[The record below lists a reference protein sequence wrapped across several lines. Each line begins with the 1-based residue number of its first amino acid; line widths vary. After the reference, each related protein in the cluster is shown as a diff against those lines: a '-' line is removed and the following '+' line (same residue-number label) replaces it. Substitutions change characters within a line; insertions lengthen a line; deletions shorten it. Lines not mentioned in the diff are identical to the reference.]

1 MDNGSQTNHGHWK
14 PDTRRRQDRVGEGE
28 KAQENLSLRRRERL
42 MGPQGT
48 IGDGLVVK
56 PECLGSKKGLDLRM
70 EYGDKSGN

>member
-1 MDNGSQTNHGHWK
+1 M
-14 PDTRRRQDRVGEGE
+14 GEGE